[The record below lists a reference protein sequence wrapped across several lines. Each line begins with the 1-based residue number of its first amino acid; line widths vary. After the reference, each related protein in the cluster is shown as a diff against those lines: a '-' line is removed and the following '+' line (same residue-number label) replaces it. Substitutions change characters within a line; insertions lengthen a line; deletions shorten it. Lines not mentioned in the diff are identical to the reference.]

1 MVYGSRQEGKD
12 MSGHY
17 DTLETRSPEEREKA
31 LMQALPQQ
39 VAHARA
45 NAPFFA
51 EWLKDVDPASVTS
64 RAALAKLPVLRK
76 SVLGEVQKK
85 NPPMGGLIAVPMSR
99 VRHVFMSPGPI
110 FEIDTDEPDYFR
122 GARAMFAAG
131 FRPGD
136 VVYNTFAYHLTP
148 AGMMMESAARALG
161 CAVVPGGVG
170 NTELQLDAIAA
181 IRPSAYVGTPSFLK
195 ILIEKAAETGKDIS
209 SLKHAFVGGEALPPS
224 LRQMFRDKGMSC
236 LQSYGTADLGTIAYE
251 SEALEGMIVDEG
263 VIVEIVRPGTGD
275 PVPEGDVGEVVVT
288 SFSRAY
294 PLIRFGTGD
303 MSAVLAGTSPCGR
316 TNMRIKGWMGRADQ
330 RTKVRGMFVDPEQI
344 AEIARKHPGLG
355 RLRLVVDWVNQ
366 ADTMTLKVETAA
378 PSPELAKAMADTVR
392 TVCKV
397 GGAVEFAPPGSLPND
412 GKVIDD
418 VRKYT

>member
-1 MVYGSRQEGKD
+1 
-12 MSGHY
+12 MSTHY
-17 DTLETRSPEEREKA
+17 DILETRSPDEREKA
-31 LMQALPQQ
+31 LMHALPQQ
-39 VAHARA
+39 VAHAKA

-51 EWLKDVDPASVTS
+51 GWLKDVDPAAVTS
-64 RAALAKLPVLRK
+64 RVALARLPVLRK
-76 SVLGEVQKK
+76 AMLGEVQKK
-85 NPPMGGLIAVPMSR
+85 SPPMGGLITVPMSR

-110 FEIDTDEPDYFR
+110 FEIDTEEPDYFR

-136 VVYNTFAYHLTP
+136 VVYNTFSYHLTP
-148 AGMMMESAARALG
+148 AGMMMESALRALG

-181 IRPSAYVGTPSFLK
+181 IRPKGYVGTPSFLK
-195 ILIEKAAETGKDIS
+195 ILIEKAAELGKDIS
-209 SLKHAFVGGEALPPS
+209 SLRHAFVGAEALPPS
-224 LRQMFRDKGMSC
+224 LRQMFVTAGMTC

-251 SEALEGMIVDEG
+251 SQAPGGGIEGMTVDEG
-263 VIVEIVRPGTGD
+263 VIVEIVRPGSGD
-275 PVPEGDVGEVVVT
+275 PVPDGEVGEVVVT
-288 SFSRAY
+288 TFNQAY

-303 MSAVLAGTSPCGR
+303 MSAVLAGPSPCGR

-344 AEIARKHPGLG
+344 AEISKKHPGLG

-366 ADTMTLKVETAA
+366 ADVMTLKVETAQ
-378 PSPELAKAMADTVR
+378 PSSGLEKAMTETIR

-397 GGAVEFAPPGSLPND
+397 GGKVEFAPPGSLPND

>member
-1 MVYGSRQEGKD
+1 
-12 MSGHY
+12 MSTHY
-17 DTLETRSPEEREKA
+17 DILETRSPDEREKA
-31 LMQALPQQ
+31 LMHALPQQ
-39 VAHARA
+39 VAHAKA

-51 EWLKDVDPASVTS
+51 GWLKDVDPAAVTS
-64 RAALAKLPVLRK
+64 RVALARLPVLRK
-76 SVLGEVQKK
+76 AMLGEVQKK
-85 NPPMGGLIAVPMSR
+85 SPPMGGLITVPMSR

-110 FEIDTDEPDYFR
+110 FEIDTEEPDYFR

-136 VVYNTFAYHLTP
+136 VIYNTFSYHLTP
-148 AGMMMESAARALG
+148 AGMMMESALRALG

-181 IRPSAYVGTPSFLK
+181 IRPKGYVGTPSFLK
-195 ILIEKAAETGKDIS
+195 ILIEKAAELGKDIS
-209 SLKHAFVGGEALPPS
+209 SLRHAFVGAEALPPS
-224 LRQMFRDKGMSC
+224 LRQMFVTAGMTC

-251 SEALEGMIVDEG
+251 SQAPGGGIEGMIVDEG

-275 PVPEGDVGEVVVT
+275 PVPDGEVGEVVVT
-288 SFSRAY
+288 TFNQAY

-303 MSAVLAGTSPCGR
+303 MSAVLAGPSPCGR

-344 AEIARKHPGLG
+344 AEISKKHPGLG

-366 ADTMTLKVETAA
+366 ADVMTLKVETAQ
-378 PSPELAKAMADTVR
+378 PSPGLEKAMTETIR

-397 GGAVEFAPPGSLPND
+397 GGKVEFAPPGSLPND

>member
-1 MVYGSRQEGKD
+1 MP
-12 MSGHY
+12 GHY
-17 DTLETRSPEEREKA
+17 DTLETRLPADREKA

-39 VAHARA
+39 IAHAKA

-51 EWLKDVDPASVTS
+51 DWLKDVDPAAVTS
-64 RAALAKLPVLRK
+64 RAALAGLPVLRK
-76 SVLGEVQKK
+76 SMLGEVQKK
-85 NPPMGGLIAVPMSR
+85 NPPMGGLITLPIGKA
-99 VRHVFMSPGPI
+99 RHVFMSPGPI
-110 FEIDTDEPDYFR
+110 FEIDIDEPDYFR

-136 VVYNTFAYHLTP
+136 VVYNTFSYHLTP
-148 AGMMMESAARALG
+148 AGLMMESALRALG

-181 IRPSAYVGTPSFLK
+181 IKPIGYVGTPSFLK
-195 ILIEKAAETGKDIS
+195 ILIEKGAEMGKDIS
-209 SLKHAFVGGEALPPS
+209 SIKKAFVGGEALPPS
-224 LRQMFRDKGMSC
+224 LRQMFRDKGVSC

-251 SEALEGMIVDEG
+251 SESPDGAIQGMTVDEG

-288 SFSRAY
+288 TFNRAY

-316 TNMRIKGWMGRADQ
+316 TNMRLKGWMGRADQ

-355 RLRLVVDWVNQ
+355 RLRLVIDWVSQ
-366 ADTMTLKVETAA
+366 ADTMTLKVEA
-378 PSPELAKAMADTVR
+378 PHPSADLEKAIEGTIR

-397 GGAVEFAPPGSLPND
+397 GGKVEFAKPASLPND

-418 VRKYT
+418 IRKYT

>member
-1 MVYGSRQEGKD
+1 
-12 MSGHY
+12 MSTHY
-17 DTLETRSPEEREKA
+17 DILETRSPDEREKA
-31 LMQALPQQ
+31 LMHALPQQ
-39 VAHARA
+39 VAHAKA

-51 EWLKDVDPASVTS
+51 GWLKDVDPAAVTS
-64 RAALAKLPVLRK
+64 RVALARLPVLRK
-76 SVLGEVQKK
+76 AMLGEVQKK
-85 NPPMGGLIAVPMSR
+85 SPPMGGLITVPMSR

-110 FEIDTDEPDYFR
+110 FEIDTEEPDYFR

-136 VVYNTFAYHLTP
+136 VVYNTFSYHLTP
-148 AGMMMESAARALG
+148 AGMMMESALRALG

-181 IRPSAYVGTPSFLK
+181 IRPKGYVGTPSFLK
-195 ILIEKAAETGKDIS
+195 ILIEKAAELGKDIS
-209 SLKHAFVGGEALPPS
+209 SLRHAFVGAEALPPS
-224 LRQMFRDKGMSC
+224 LRQMFVTAGMTC

-251 SEALEGMIVDEG
+251 SQAPGGGIEGMIVDEG

-275 PVPEGDVGEVVVT
+275 PVPDGEVGEVVVT
-288 SFSRAY
+288 TFNQAY

-303 MSAVLAGTSPCGR
+303 MSAVLAGPSPCGR

-344 AEIARKHPGLG
+344 AEISKKHPGLG

-366 ADTMTLKVETAA
+366 ADVMTLKVETAQ
-378 PSPELAKAMADTVR
+378 PSPGLEKAMTETIR

-397 GGAVEFAPPGSLPND
+397 GGKVEFAPPGSLPND

>member
-1 MVYGSRQEGKD
+1 MYAG
-12 MSGHY
+12 
-17 DTLETRSPEEREKA
+17 
-31 LMQALPQQ
+31 
-39 VAHARA
+39 
-45 NAPFFA
+45 
-51 EWLKDVDPASVTS
+51 
-64 RAALAKLPVLRK
+64 
-76 SVLGEVQKK
+76 
-85 NPPMGGLIAVPMSR
+85 
-99 VRHVFMSPGPI
+99 
-110 FEIDTDEPDYFR
+110 
-122 GARAMFAAG
+122 G

-136 VVYNTFAYHLTP
+136 VVYNTFSYHLTP
-148 AGMMMESAARALG
+148 AGIMMESALRALG

-181 IRPSAYVGTPSFLK
+181 IRPTGYVGTPSFLK
-195 ILIEKAAETGKDIS
+195 ILIEKGAELGKDIS
-209 SLKHAFVGGEALPPS
+209 SIKKAFVGAEALPPS
-224 LRQMFRDKGMSC
+224 LRQMFIDKGMSC

-288 SFSRAY
+288 TFNRAY
-294 PLIRFGTGD
+294 PWIRFGTGD
-303 MSAVLAGTSPCGR
+303 MSAVLSGTSPCGR

-330 RTKVRGMFVDPEQI
+330 RTKVRGMFVDPEQV

-355 RLRLVVDWVNQ
+355 RLRLVIDWVDQ
-366 ADTMTLKVETAA
+366 ADVMTLKVEA
-378 PSPELAKAMADTVR
+378 PQPSADLGKAMEGTIR

-397 GGAVEFAPPGSLPND
+397 GGKVEFAKPGSLPND

>member
-1 MVYGSRQEGKD
+1 
-12 MSGHY
+12 
-17 DTLETRSPEEREKA
+17 
-31 LMQALPQQ
+31 LMQALPAQL
-39 VAHARA
+39 AHAKA

-51 EWLKDVDPASVTS
+51 SWLKDVDPSRVAS
-64 RAALAKLPVLRK
+64 RAALMTLPILRK
-76 SVLGEVQKK
+76 SMLGEVQKK
-85 NPPMGGLIAVPMSR
+85 APPMGGLIAVPMSK

-110 FEIDTDEPDYFR
+110 FEVDTDEPDYYR

-131 FRPGD
+131 FRAGD
-136 VVYNTFAYHLTP
+136 VVYNTFSYHLTP
-148 AGMMMESAARALG
+148 AGIMMESALRALS

-181 IRPSAYVGTPSFLK
+181 IRPTGYVGTPSFLK
-195 ILIEKAAETGKDIS
+195 ILIEKGAELGKDIS
-209 SLKHAFVGGEALPPS
+209 SIGKAFVGGEALPPS
-224 LRQMFRDKGMSC
+224 LRQMFRDRGISC
-236 LQSYGTADLGTIAYE
+236 LQSYGTADVGTIAYE

-275 PVPEGDVGEVVVT
+275 PVPDGDVGEVVVT
-288 SFSRAY
+288 TFNRAY
-294 PLIRFGTGD
+294 PLVRFGTGD
-303 MSAVLAGTSPCGR
+303 MSAVLAGSSPCGR

-366 ADTMTLKVETAA
+366 ADVMTLRVEA
-378 PSPELAKAMADTVR
+378 PSPTHDLEKAMEGTIRA
-392 TVCKV
+392 VCKV
-397 GGAVEFAPPGSLPND
+397 GGKVEFAQPGSLPND

>member
-1 MVYGSRQEGKD
+1 MSR
-12 MSGHY
+12 HY
-17 DTLETRSPEEREKA
+17 DTLETRSPAEREKA

-39 VAHARA
+39 VAHAKA

-51 EWLKDVDPASVTS
+51 GWLKDVDPASVTS
-64 RAALAKLPVLRK
+64 RAALARLPVLRK
-76 SVLGEVQKK
+76 SMLGEVQKK
-85 NPPMGGLIAVPMSR
+85 NPPMGGLITVPMSR

-136 VVYNTFAYHLTP
+136 VVYNTFSYHLTP
-148 AGMMMESAARALG
+148 AGLMMEAALRALG
-161 CAVVPGGVG
+161 CAIVPGGVG

-181 IRPSAYVGTPSFLK
+181 IRPSGYVGTPSFLK
-195 ILIEKAAETGKDIS
+195 ILIEKAAELGKDIS
-209 SLKHAFVGGEALPPS
+209 SIKHAFVGAEALPPS
-224 LRQMFRDKGMSC
+224 LRQMFIDKGMSC

-251 SEALEGMIVDEG
+251 SPGIGGAIEGMTVDEG

-275 PVPEGDVGEVVVT
+275 PVPDGDVGEVVVT
-288 SFSRAY
+288 SFNRAY

-303 MSAVLAGTSPCGR
+303 MSAVLAGPSPCGR

-355 RLRLVVDWVNQ
+355 RLRLVIDWVNQ
-366 ADTMTLKVETAA
+366 ADVMTLKVEAA
-378 PSPELAKAMADTVR
+378 QSSPDLEKAMTDTIR

-397 GGAVEFAPPGSLPND
+397 GGKVAFVAAGSLPND

>member
-1 MVYGSRQEGKD
+1 
-12 MSGHY
+12 MSPHY
-17 DTLETRSPEEREKA
+17 DTLETRTPADREKA

-39 VAHARA
+39 VAHAKA
-45 NAPFFA
+45 NAPFFRQ
-51 EWLKDVDPASVTS
+51 WLKDVDPAAVTS

-76 SVLGEVQKK
+76 SMLGEVQKK
-85 NPPMGGLIAVPMSR
+85 DPPMGGLITVPMSR

-122 GARAMFAAG
+122 GARAMFSGG

-136 VVYNTFAYHLTP
+136 VVYNTFSYHLTP
-148 AGMMMESAARALG
+148 AGLMMEAALRALG
-161 CAVVPGGVG
+161 CAIVPGGVG

-181 IRPSAYVGTPSFLK
+181 IRPKGYVGTPSFLK
-195 ILIEKAAETGKDIS
+195 ILVEKAAELGKDIS
-209 SLKHAFVGGEALPPS
+209 SIRHAFVGAEALPPS
-224 LRQMFRDKGMSC
+224 LRQMFIDKGMTC

-251 SEALEGMIVDEG
+251 SAGPDGKVVEGMVVDEG

-275 PVPEGDVGEVVVT
+275 PVPDGEVGEVVVT
-288 SFSRAY
+288 SFNRAY

-303 MSAVLAGTSPCGR
+303 MSAVLPGASPCGR

-355 RLRLVVDWVNQ
+355 RLRLVIDWVNQ
-366 ADTMTLKVETAA
+366 ADVMTLRVEAPA
-378 PSPELAKAMADTVR
+378 PSADLEKALEATIR

-397 GGAVEFAPPGSLPND
+397 GGKVEFVAPKSLPND

-418 VRKYT
+418 IRKYT

>member
-1 MVYGSRQEGKD
+1 MP
-12 MSGHY
+12 GHY
-17 DTLETRSPEEREKA
+17 DTLETRTPAEREEA
-31 LMQALPQQ
+31 LRQALPQQ
-39 VAHARA
+39 IAHAKQ

-51 EWLKDVDPASVTS
+51 TWLKDVDPASVVS

-76 SVLGEVQKK
+76 SMLGEVQKK
-85 NPPMGGLIAVPMSR
+85 DPPMGGLITVPIGKA
-99 VRHVFMSPGPI
+99 RHVFMSPGPI

-122 GARAMFAAG
+122 GARAMYAAG

-136 VVYNTFAYHLTP
+136 VIYNTFSYHLTP
-148 AGMMMESAARALG
+148 AGLMMESALRALG

-181 IRPSAYVGTPSFLK
+181 IGPKGYVGTPSFLK
-195 ILIEKAAETGKDIS
+195 ILIEKAKELGKDIS
-209 SLKHAFVGGEALPPS
+209 SIKHAFVGAEALPPS
-224 LRQMFRDKGMSC
+224 LRQMFVSAGMSC
-236 LQSYGTADLGTIAYE
+236 QQSYGTADLGTIAYE
-251 SEALEGMIVDEG
+251 SEAPDGSILGMTIDEG

-288 SFSRAY
+288 TFNKTY

-303 MSAVLAGTSPCGR
+303 MSAVLAGPIPCGR

-344 AEIARKHPGLG
+344 AEISKKHPGLG
-355 RLRLVVDWVNQ
+355 RLRLVIDWVNQ
-366 ADTMTLKVETAA
+366 ADVMTLMVEAPT
-378 PSPELAKAMADTVR
+378 PSPDLEKAMEGTIR

-397 GGAVEFAPPGSLPND
+397 GGKIEFAAPGSLPND

>member
-1 MVYGSRQEGKD
+1 MAK
-12 MSGHY
+12 HY
-17 DTLETRSPEEREKA
+17 DTLETRTPEEREKA

-39 VAHARA
+39 VAHAKA

-51 EWLKDVDPASVTS
+51 QWLKDVDPATVTS

-85 NPPMGGLIAVPMSR
+85 DPPMGGLVAVPMSK

-122 GARAMFAAG
+122 GARAMYAAG

-181 IRPSAYVGTPSFLK
+181 IRPKGYVGTPSFLK

-209 SLKHAFVGGEALPPS
+209 SLKHAFVGAEALPPS
-224 LRQMFRDKGMSC
+224 LRQMFQSKGMSC

-275 PVPEGDVGEVVVT
+275 PAPEGDVGEVVVT

-344 AEIARKHPGLG
+344 AEIAKKHPGLG
-355 RLRLVVDWVNQ
+355 RLRLVIDWVNQ
-366 ADTMTLKVETAA
+366 ADTMTLKVEVAQ

-397 GGAVEFAPPGSLPND
+397 GGTVEFAAPGSLPND

-418 VRKYT
+418 IRKYA

>member
-1 MVYGSRQEGKD
+1 MAK
-12 MSGHY
+12 HY
-17 DTLETRSPEEREKA
+17 DTLEIRTPEEREKA

-39 VAHARA
+39 LAHAKA

-51 EWLKDVDPASVTS
+51 AWLKDVDPASITS

-76 SVLGEVQKK
+76 SMLGEVQKK
-85 NPPMGGLIAVPMSR
+85 DPPMGGLIAVPLSKA
-99 VRHVFMSPGPI
+99 RHIFMSPGPI
-110 FEIDTDEPDYFR
+110 FEIDTDEPDFFR
-122 GARAMFAAG
+122 GARAMHAAG

-136 VVYNTFAYHLTP
+136 VVYNTFSYHLTP
-148 AGMMMESAARALG
+148 AGIMMESSLRALG
-161 CAVVPGGVG
+161 CVIVPGGVG

-181 IRPSAYVGTPSFLK
+181 IKPKGYVGTPSFLK
-195 ILIEKAAETGKDIS
+195 ILIEKATELGKDIS
-209 SLKHAFVGGEALPPS
+209 SIKHAFVGAEALPPS
-224 LRQMFRDKGMSC
+224 LRQMFIDKGMTC
-236 LQSYGTADLGTIAYE
+236 QQSYGTADLGTIAYE
-251 SEALEGMIVDEG
+251 SESPDGSILGMTVDEG

-288 SFSRAY
+288 SFNRAY

-303 MSAVLAGTSPCGR
+303 MSAVLAGPSPCGR

-344 AEIARKHPGLG
+344 AEISKKHPGLG
-355 RLRLVVDWVNQ
+355 RLRLVIDWVNQ
-366 ADTMTLKVETAA
+366 ADVMTLKVEATA
-378 PSPELAKAMADTVR
+378 PSADLEKAMTDTIR

-397 GGAVEFAPPGSLPND
+397 GGKVEFATVGSLPND